1 MKFRIKVSGFK
12 NCELLE
18 RVGGGYVIRGEE
30 ISEIYTIEAKDVE
43 EAEIKA
49 IREFIK
55 RGYLF
60 DEICWIEEVDS
71 NGLGNNERR

>member
-1 MKFRIKVSGFK
+1 MINGYMKFRIKVSGFK
-12 NCELLE
+12 NCELLA
-18 RVGGGYVIRGEE
+18 RAGGGYVIRGEE

-49 IREFIK
+49 IRKFVK

-60 DEICWIEEVDS
+60 DEICWIEKVD
-71 NGLGNNERR
+71 

>member
-12 NCELLE
+12 NCKLLE
-18 RVGGGYVIRGEE
+18 RAGEYVIRGEE
-30 ISEIYTIEAKDVE
+30 ISEIYTIEAKDAE

-49 IREFIK
+49 IKEFIV
-55 RGYLF
+55 RGHLF

-71 NGLGNNERR
+71 ND